1 LREAEQTLDTRI
13 HSTQED
19 NRQLMEVIRQQR
31 QNIENLVGGLETVVQ
46 DLEGAVEVM
55 GKDEAMGA
63 LRKETFEMEDEMAID
78 R

>member
-1 LREAEQTLDTRI
+1 
-13 HSTQED
+13 
-19 NRQLMEVIRQQR
+19 MEVIRQQR